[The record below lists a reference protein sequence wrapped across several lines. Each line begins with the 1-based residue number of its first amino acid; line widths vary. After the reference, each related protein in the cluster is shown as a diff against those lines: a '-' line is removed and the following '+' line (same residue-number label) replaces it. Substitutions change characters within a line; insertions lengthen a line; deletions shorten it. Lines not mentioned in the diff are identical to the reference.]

1 MIVIKCI
8 SDAVN
13 DMFPMVFDSM
23 RCVLCV
29 LNIRVEINFRCTH
42 LAPCQYYRYISGACA
57 IPPIKLIRWLCHP
70 YLILLI
76 NETRFL
82 CHVHLRKMRRIVE
95 IQPKKRKKKQQQ
107 KNERLWWTSLF
118 RVCYCIKFR
127 LAKEE
132 KYLAEQQ
139 MQIVYITKLLA
150 YTIQK
155 KTNEE

>member
-1 MIVIKCI
+1 MPSI
-8 SDAVN
+8 SNTPNKWNSLPVSRAFEKD
-13 DMFPMVFDSM
+13 
-23 RCVLCV
+23 
-29 LNIRVEINFRCTH
+29 
-42 LAPCQYYRYISGACA
+42 
-57 IPPIKLIRWLCHP
+57 
-70 YLILLI
+70 
-76 NETRFL
+76 ETNSWNTTEE
-82 CHVHLRKMRRIVE
+82 K
-95 IQPKKRKKKQQQ
+95 KKKQQQ